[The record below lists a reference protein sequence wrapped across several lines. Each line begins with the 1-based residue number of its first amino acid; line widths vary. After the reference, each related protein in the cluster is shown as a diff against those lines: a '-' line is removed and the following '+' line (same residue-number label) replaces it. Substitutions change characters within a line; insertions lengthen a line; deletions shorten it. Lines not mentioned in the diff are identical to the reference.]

1 MAYTEEL
8 FTKEL
13 KYRVAMSIVKDMADK
28 GLIDDAEY
36 KLIYIQLANKFQP
49 ILAPLCAWYN
59 HASEVICHIQ
69 KEVGAWKYSR

>member
-36 KLIYIQLANKFQP
+36 KLIDIQLADKFQP
-49 ILAPLCAWYN
+49 ILAPLCA
-59 HASEVICHIQ
+59 
-69 KEVGAWKYSR
+69 